1 MHIGESFKIAIDA
14 IRANKLRSILTTLG
28 IIIGVMTVVTV
39 VSLISGLNKKV
50 TDMFSS
56 IGSNVIYVQK
66 WPWVRTG
73 STEWWKI
80 RGRKDITEEH
90 ADAIKRLCSNVE
102 LVSPVDGRHLRLKY
116 KDKKTDPVS
125 VNGVSEDYRI
135 ISGRDLE
142 SGRYIT
148 AIDEHHKKR
157 VCVIGADIVES
168 LFPREDPLNKVI
180 RIGSSKFL
188 VIGVFEEKGEMMG
201 QSMDNEVIIPFSTFR
216 KLFTRGGREDI
227 SIAIM
232 AKEKEE
238 AIAEVK
244 GVLRRVRDVKPGE
257 EDDFA
262 VNTQDVLM
270 DMYNKI
276 TGAAFMVMIGVAS
289 LSLLIGGIGIM
300 NIMLVSVTER
310 TREIGIRKAIGARYR
325 DILYQFLTEAVVISG
340 FGGLIGII
348 VGFSLAKIISIASN
362 LPSAIPLWAVLL
374 GFGFSSGVG
383 IFFGIYPAN
392 KAARLDPVEALRY
405 E

>member
-1 MHIGESFKIAIDA
+1 MHIGESFKIAIDS

-50 TDMFSS
+50 ADMFSS

-66 WPWVRTG
+66 WPWVQTG
-73 STEWWKI
+73 DDWWKY
-80 RGRKDITEEH
+80 RGRKDIKPEH
-90 ADAIKRLCSNVE
+90 AEAIKRLCSSVE
-102 LVSPVDGRHLRLKY
+102 LVSPLDGRAMRIRY
-116 KDKKTDPVS
+116 KDERTNPVS
-125 VNGVSEDYRI
+125 VDGVAPDYQQ

-148 AIDEHHKKR
+148 ELDNDRKKR
-157 VCVIGADIVES
+157 VCVIGTDIVDK
-168 LFPREDPLNKVI
+168 LFPKEDPLNKTV
-180 RIGSSKFL
+180 RIGSIKFV
-188 VIGVFEEKGEMMG
+188 VIGVLEKKG
-201 QSMDNEVIIPFSTFR
+201 QMLGHSMDNEVVIPFNTFR
-216 KLFTRGGREDI
+216 KLFLTQGREDI
-227 SIAIM
+227 SIAM
-232 AKEKEE
+232 LAKDKEE
-238 AIAEVK
+238 AIDEVR
-244 GVLRRVRDVKPGE
+244 GVMRRLRDVQPGKP
-257 EDDFA
+257 DDFSI
-262 VNTQDVLM
+262 NTQDVLM
-270 DMYNKI
+270 DMYSKI
-276 TGAAFMVMIGVAS
+276 TGAAFVVMIGVAS

-310 TREIGIRKAIGARYR
+310 TREIGVRKAIGARYR

-340 FGGLIGII
+340 FGGIIGII
-348 VGFSLAKIISIASN
+348 VGFTLARIVSVASN

-374 GFGFSSGVG
+374 GFGFSTGVG

>member
-14 IRANKLRSILTTLG
+14 IRANKLRSILTTVG
-28 IIIGVMTVVTV
+28 IVIGVMTVVTV

-66 WPWVRTG
+66 WPWVQTG
-73 STEWWKI
+73 DDWWKY
-80 RGRKDITEEH
+80 RGRKDITPEH

-102 LVSPVDGRHLRLKY
+102 LVSPLDGHRLRLKY
-116 KDKKTDPVS
+116 EDKRTNPVS
-125 VNGVSEDYRI
+125 ITGVTPEYQKI
-135 ISGRDLE
+135 TGRDLE

-148 AIDEHHKKR
+148 ALDEDHKKR
-157 VCVIGADIVES
+157 VCVIGTDIVEK
-168 LFPREDPLNKVI
+168 LFPDKDPLNKTV
-180 RIGSSKFL
+180 RIGASKFI
-188 VIGVFEEKGEMMG
+188 VIGILEKKG
-201 QSMDNEVIIPFSTFR
+201 QMLGSSMDDEVIIPFSTFR
-216 KLFTRGGREDI
+216 KLFIRKGGEDI
-227 SIAIM
+227 TIAIL
-232 AKEKEE
+232 AKDKEE
-238 AIAEVK
+238 AIDEIRA
-244 GVLRRVRDVKPGE
+244 VLRRIRKVKPGK
-257 EDDFA
+257 EDDFSI
-262 VNTQDVLM
+262 NTQDVLM

-276 TGAAFMVMIGVAS
+276 TGAAFIVMIGVAS

-310 TREIGIRKAIGARYR
+310 TREIGIRKAIGARYK

-340 FGGLIGII
+340 LGGVIGIL
-348 VGFSLAKIISIASN
+348 VGFSLARIISVASN

-374 GFGFSSGVG
+374 GFGFSTAVG

-392 KAARLDPVEALRY
+392 KAARLNPVEALRY

>member
-1 MHIGESFKIAIDA
+1 MHFGESFRIAVDA

-28 IIIGVMTVVTV
+28 IVIGVMTVVTV

-73 STEWWKI
+73 GDDWWKY
-80 RGRKDITEEH
+80 RGRKDITPEH
-90 ADAIKRLCSNVE
+90 ADAIRRLCSSVD
-102 LVSPVDGRHLRLKY
+102 LVAPIDGRSLSMKY
-116 KDKKTDPVS
+116 KDKRTNPVQ
-125 VNGVSEDYRI
+125 VQGATPEYQRI
-135 ISGRDLE
+135 TGRDLE

-148 AIDEHHKKR
+148 DSDVSHKKR
-157 VCVIGADIVES
+157 VCVIGTDIVET
-168 LFPREDPLNKVI
+168 LFQTDEALNKVV
-180 RIGSSKFL
+180 RIGSSKFVVVGIL
-188 VIGVFEEKGEMMG
+188 EKKG
-201 QSMDNEVIIPFSTFR
+201 QMLGNSMDNQAIIPFSTFR
-216 KLFTRGGREDI
+216 KLFLRKGREDI
-227 SIAIM
+227 SIAM
-232 AKEKEE
+232 LATDKDE
-238 AIAEVK
+238 AIDEIR
-244 GVLRRVRDVKPGE
+244 GVLRRIRKVKSGKP
-257 EDDFA
+257 DDFSI
-262 VNTQDVLM
+262 NTQDALM

-310 TREIGIRKAIGARYR
+310 TREIGIRKAIGARYK

-340 FGGLIGII
+340 FGGVIGI
-348 VGFSLAKIISIASN
+348 VLGFSIAKIISVASN
-362 LPSAIPLWAVLL
+362 LPAAIPLWAVLL

-392 KAARLDPVEALRY
+392 KAARLNPVEALRY

>member
-66 WPWVRTG
+66 WPWVQTG
-73 STEWWKI
+73 GEWWKY
-80 RGRKDITEEH
+80 RGRKDITPEH
-90 ADAIKRLCSNVE
+90 ADAIKKLCSNVE
-102 LVSPVDGRHLRLKY
+102 LVSPLDGRHLRLKY
-116 KDKKTDPVS
+116 KDEKTNPVS
-125 VNGVSEDYRI
+125 VNGVTPEYQTI
-135 ISGRDLE
+135 TGRDLE

-148 AIDEHHKKR
+148 TLDNAHKKR
-157 VCVIGADIVES
+157 ICVIGTDIVET
-168 LFPREDPLNKVI
+168 LFPNEDPLNKIV
-180 RIGSSKFL
+180 RIGASKFTVVGIL
-188 VIGVFEEKGEMMG
+188 EKKGKMLG

-216 KLFTRGGREDI
+216 KLFIRRGREA
-227 SIAIM
+227 IAIAIL
-232 AKEKEE
+232 AKDKEE
-238 AIAEVK
+238 AIDEIR
-244 GVLRRVRDVKPGE
+244 GVLRRIRKVKPGK
-257 EDDFA
+257 EDDFSI
-262 VNTQDVLM
+262 NTQDVLM
-270 DMYNKI
+270 DMYNKF
-276 TGAAFMVMIGVAS
+276 TGAAFVVMIGVAS

-310 TREIGIRKAIGARYR
+310 TREIGIRKAIGARYK

-340 FGGLIGII
+340 FGGTIGII
-348 VGFSLAKIISIASN
+348 VGFSLAKIISVASKI
-362 LPSAIPLWAVLL
+362 PSAIPLWVVFL
-374 GFGFSSGVG
+374 GFGFSTGVG